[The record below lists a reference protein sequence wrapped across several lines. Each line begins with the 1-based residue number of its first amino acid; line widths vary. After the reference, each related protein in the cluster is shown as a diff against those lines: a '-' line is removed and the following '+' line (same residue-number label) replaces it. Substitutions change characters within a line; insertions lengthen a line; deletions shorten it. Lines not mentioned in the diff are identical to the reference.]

1 MTEYGK
7 HGPMTLFD
15 IAGVVG
21 VGLMLGAYAG
31 GQFRGLD
38 PTKAPALVM
47 NLAGALLILGSLAKA
62 FNLSA
67 ALMEGAWAL
76 IAAFGL
82 AKLAF
87 RRR

>member
-1 MTEYGK
+1 MTA
-7 HGPMTLFD
+7 FD
-15 IAGVVG
+15 IAGLIG
-21 VGLMLGAYAG
+21 VGLMLAAYAG
-31 GQFRGLD
+31 AQFRGLD
-38 PTKAPALVM
+38 PTRALSLLM
-47 NLAGALLILGSLAKA
+47 NLVGAILILASLAKS

-76 IAAFGL
+76 VALFGL